1 MIGFLL
7 PLLSRKWILWLVKL
21 GAIDSNNFS
30 RFDVPL
36 SFFFL
41 DLLPFIATRW
51 ISALEDCSF
60 SLLLIPTRKWK
71 VLSASIYPHSQSTC
85 TDTSAVSFTN
95 FKQVL
100 FQWCSGIRKNS
111 APELFKI
118 FHFEII
124 LDLCKSWKDRT
135 DFPDT
140 LYSDSCNVNITHNST
155 VKKLTSV
162 Q

>member
-1 MIGFLL
+1 MTGFLL
-7 PLLSRKWILWLVKL
+7 LLLSRKWILWLVKL
-21 GAIDSNNFS
+21 EATDLNNFS
-30 RFDVPL
+30 RFHVPL

-60 SLLLIPTRKWK
+60 SLLLILTRKWK
-71 VLSASIYPHSQSTC
+71 VLSYSIYHYYLKVPTQTLLLCLLLILSMC
-85 TDTSAVSFTN
+85 Y
-95 FKQVL
+95 
-100 FQWCSGIRKNS
+100 GIRKKS
-111 APELFKI
+111 APQLLKI
-118 FHFEII
+118 FHFEIG

-155 VKKLTSV
+155 IKKLTSV
-162 Q
+162 QYSL